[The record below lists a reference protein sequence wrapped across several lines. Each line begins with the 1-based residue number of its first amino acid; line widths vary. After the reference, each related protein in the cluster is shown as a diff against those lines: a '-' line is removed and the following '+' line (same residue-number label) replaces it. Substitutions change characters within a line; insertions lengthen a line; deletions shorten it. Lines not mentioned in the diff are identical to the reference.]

1 MRHGERVIERV
12 TDDVLSN
19 LSDAEGRTL
28 HRLALRALGEP
39 PDLADDAPG
48 RPDDASA

>member
-1 MRHGERVIERV
+1 VIERV

-19 LSDAEGRTL
+19 LSGAERRAL

-39 PDLADDAPG
+39 PDLAETRRVDAMPP
-48 RPDDASA
+48 RPSKGPR